1 MKVVVFAG
9 PTLSAHDGQ
18 ALLPGATFS
27 GPAACGDVARAARDR
42 FDAIAIIDG
51 YFHQRLSVW
60 HKEILWALSR
70 GVRVYGAASMG
81 ALRAAELSD
90 FGMVGV
96 GLVFEWFRDGVLEDD
111 DEVAIV
117 HDTAQRGY
125 VARSDAMVNVRSTL
139 ARAQEAGVVS
149 RGTAEQLNAL
159 GKSIFF
165 AQRSFPA
172 LLAAAEAHAVASAEL
187 AALATWLRDPRNPVD
202 QKRSD
207 AIALL
212 RRIEQD
218 VIETRAP
225 EPPGFVFQY
234 TEAWHELMRRL

>member
-9 PTLSAHDGQ
+9 PTLPADESQ
-18 ALLPGATFS
+18 AFLPEATCS
-27 GPAACGDVARAARDR
+27 GPAACGDVALAAREY
-42 FDAIAIIDG
+42 DAIAIIDG

-81 ALRAAELSD
+81 ALRAAELLD

-96 GLVFEWFRDGVLEDD
+96 GQVFEWFRDGVLEDD

-117 HDTAQRGY
+117 HETAERGY
-125 VARSDAMVNVRSTL
+125 VARSDAMVNVRATL
-139 ARAQEAGVVS
+139 GRARASGVVS
-149 RGTAEQLNAL
+149 RGTAEQLVAL
-159 GKSIFF
+159 GKSMFF

-172 LLAAAEAHAVASAEL
+172 LLAAAEARAVGGAEL
-187 AALATWLRDPRNPVD
+187 AALGRWLRDPRNLVD

-212 RRIEQD
+212 RRVKQD
-218 VIETRAP
+218 LVETRAP
-225 EPPGFVFQY
+225 EPPSFVFQY
-234 TEAWHELMRRL
+234 TEAWHELTRRL